1 MLQVVMNLY
10 LCTTLYLLQHIFK
23 NHALPVQHT
32 EQIVSHP
39 FSFYMF
45 FIVLFGSL
53 IIIYLRA
60 FEWRLFSKILVAMV
74 NMKVTKQLERE
85 DYTPTRKV
93 SLLLLL
99 LYLIVMSAFMYRF
112 SEAFLIHIN
121 NDSWW
126 AYFLMAP
133 ILLLFF
139 HGTKL
144 IINFLIGQLCAED
157 KTLYAFNF
165 NLLLMLK
172 ATGLVL
178 LPIVI
183 LYEFSQINKLL
194 LLYIGG
200 ITILY
205 FYLARYWRILIISI
219 NRPQLAVFHI
229 ILYFCALELIPIL
242 FIKKI
247 LFRY

>member
-1 MLQVVMNLY
+1 M
-10 LCTTLYLLQHIFK
+10 YLLQHIFN
-23 NHALPVQHT
+23 NHALPVKHT
-32 EQIVSHP
+32 EQIMSHP
-39 FSFYMF
+39 FSFNMF
-45 FIVLFGSL
+45 FIVLLSSL

-60 FEWRLFSKILVAMV
+60 YEWRLFSKILVAMV

-99 LYLIVMSAFMYRF
+99 LYSIVMSAFIYRF
-112 SEAFLIHIN
+112 SQAFFIHVKNDNWWQYFLI
-121 NDSWW
+121 
-126 AYFLMAP
+126 APVFLV
-133 ILLLFF
+133 FF

-144 IINFLIGQLCAED
+144 IINHIIGELCEED

-183 LYEFSQINKLL
+183 LYEFSQINKLI